1 MSRLDSFIMV
11 SNIDEVPLEFDGIG
25 IRNCF
30 DNTQLLKIKI
40 YQHYKANLTY
50 QLFKLL
56 GSLDLIGNPL
66 GLLNSVKEGIT
77 DAITKP
83 IQGFVKG
90 PLELG
95 KGIVQ
100 GTNSLVSNTIGG
112 TFNSI
117 NKISKSMAQG
127 IGNFSMD

>member
-1 MSRLDSFIMV
+1 MV

-25 IRNCF
+25 IKNCK
-30 DNTQLLKIKI
+30 DNTTLLKLKI
-40 YQHYKANLTY
+40 ISHYKNNLTY

-66 GLLNSVKEGIT
+66 GLINNFKVGIK
-77 DAITKP
+77 DVITKP
-83 IQGFVKG
+83 IEGMVQG

-95 KGIVQ
+95 RGIVE
-100 GTNSLVSNTIGG
+100 GTNSLVSNTLGG

-117 NKISKSMAQG
+117 NKITKTMAVG
-127 IGNFSMD
+127 IGNLSMDPEFIQ